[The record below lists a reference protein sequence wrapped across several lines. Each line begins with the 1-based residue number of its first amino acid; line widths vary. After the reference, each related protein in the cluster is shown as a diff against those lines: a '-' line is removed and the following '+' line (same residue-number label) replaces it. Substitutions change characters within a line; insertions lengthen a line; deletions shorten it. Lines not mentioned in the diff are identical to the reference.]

1 MADFES
7 RWKGEI
13 QANYQKWKVAYL
25 EFISIFLNFLYVS
38 EHVNA
43 TASCCCPL
51 CCCPLACAFVL
62 RVAWS
67 PPHAHW
73 VIRFYQDNEHNPVMA
88 HLDLHWFHCTGF
100 LGWARDHLFIGRAD
114 VLRDLVACF

>member
-38 EHVNA
+38 EHVFA
-43 TASCCCPL
+43 MSMQLPHVVAPCVVAPL
-51 CCCPLACAFVL
+51 
-62 RVAWS
+62 
-67 PPHAHW
+67 HALL
-73 VIRFYQDNEHNPVMA
+73 FSG
-88 HLDLHWFHCTGF
+88 LHGVHHMPDG
-100 LGWARDHLFIGRAD
+100 
-114 VLRDLVACF
+114 